1 MSEEQPIINRLVSE
15 LWDQYE
21 EALRSIISTAENT
34 ENYMMMIIQLVSKLV
49 GFVELIKVGQRAL
62 TGMEKKDVVVQLGSK
77 ALRECLDMEVER
89 NQTIVT
95 MYDDYVDDSI
105 EMLITLS
112 RNVNVQQI
120 QEVVAGCSSCFS
132 FLKK

>member
-1 MSEEQPIINRLVSE
+1 MASGLSLTDRLVSE

-21 EALRSIISTAENT
+21 EALVSIIDTVSDGGNET
-34 ENYMMMIIQLVSKLV
+34 MMIMKLASKLV
-49 GFVELIKVGQRAL
+49 GFVELLKDGQRAL

-77 ALRECLDMEVER
+77 ALRETLDLNVER

-95 MYDDYVDDSI
+95 LYDDYVDDSV

-112 RNVNVQQI
+112 RNVNVQQVT
-120 QEVVAGCSSCFS
+120 EVVQSCFPC
-132 FLKK
+132 FKK